1 MDTYLKSLLSLLAD
15 EDDNIARAAMIELL
29 DKYSEYLTIVL
40 AELQENS
47 DIIVRRRC
55 HQLEALLSWRERREL
70 LRKFIHDHDDSQLT
84 IIDGLIYLH
93 LLWFD
98 KDSLLELNQTF
109 DKFMQDFPLNKEIS
123 LRSIIEFF
131 ISRQQL
137 AVFEG
142 VLSVELY
149 LIGSV
154 LDSHFGSS
162 SFFCAVILGIAER
175 YGLENISVLRA
186 GKNYYLCDEINS
198 VIFSPADDW
207 QEIKLPSDAEIEKV
221 SKYQLIKY
229 FAAIIFSNAVNSE
242 EFRYIYVLGSI
253 LNSAENKNLNFL
265 PYPYGRKTIRHKK

>member
-1 MDTYLKSLLSLLAD
+1 MAIQSLS
-15 EDDNIARAAMIELL
+15 
-29 DKYSEYLTIVL
+29 
-40 AELQENS
+40 
-47 DIIVRRRC
+47 
-55 HQLEALLSWRERREL
+55 ALLSWRERREL

-162 SFFCAVILGIAER
+162 SFFCAV
-175 YGLENISVLRA
+175 
-186 GKNYYLCDEINS
+186 
-198 VIFSPADDW
+198 W
-207 QEIKLPSDAEIEKV
+207 
-221 SKYQLIKY
+221 
-229 FAAIIFSNAVNSE
+229 
-242 EFRYIYVLGSI
+242 
-253 LNSAENKNLNFL
+253 
-265 PYPYGRKTIRHKK
+265 